1 MSTRLGLSLV
11 TVAALSLPMLAQT
24 KPNLAGKWE
33 MVYEKSTPVRPA
45 PTPPFPPTT
54 ISQDA
59 NTITISAVA
68 STPVSGMVM
77 SFNPGANGAT
87 PPTTSTSQAAQ
98 TQGKR
103 EDFAYTLTY
112 VCDGVEHP
120 EPDKVPPLPPAAAPT
135 PAPPAGAR
143 LTTMTFTNPTY
154 TATWAGNQL
163 VLATRATTKMDPPS
177 ATFRPQQ
184 RSTRKTY
191 SIDNDGFLIIESL
204 TTYEPPSNGP
214 APTPA
219 RAVYRKIS

>member
-68 STPVSGMVM
+68 FTPTGGTVV
-77 SFNPGANGAT
+77 SFNSAT
-87 PPTTSTSQAAQ
+87 VPATSASQTAQ

-103 EDFAYTLTY
+103 EDF
-112 VCDGVEHP
+112 
-120 EPDKVPPLPPAAAPT
+120 
-135 PAPPAGAR
+135 
-143 LTTMTFTNPTY
+143 
-154 TATWAGNQL
+154 
-163 VLATRATTKMDPPS
+163 
-177 ATFRPQQ
+177 
-184 RSTRKTY
+184 
-191 SIDNDGFLIIESL
+191 
-204 TTYEPPSNGP
+204 
-214 APTPA
+214 
-219 RAVYRKIS
+219 

>member
-1 MSTRLGLSLV
+1 MPV
-11 TVAALSLPMLAQT
+11 VIVAALSFPLLAQT

-33 MVYEKSTPVRPA
+33 QVYEKSTPVRPA
-45 PTPPFPPTT
+45 PTPPFPPIT

-68 STPVSGMVM
+68 FTPTGGTVV
-77 SFNPGANGAT
+77 SFNPAANGAM
-87 PPTTSTSQAAQ
+87 PPATSTSQTAQ

-120 EPDKVPPLPPAAAPT
+120 EPDKVPPIPPVVPT
-135 PAPPAGAR
+135 PAPPPGAR

-163 VLATRATTKMDPPS
+163 VLTTRATTKMDPPS

-219 RAVYRKIS
+219 RAVYRKVS